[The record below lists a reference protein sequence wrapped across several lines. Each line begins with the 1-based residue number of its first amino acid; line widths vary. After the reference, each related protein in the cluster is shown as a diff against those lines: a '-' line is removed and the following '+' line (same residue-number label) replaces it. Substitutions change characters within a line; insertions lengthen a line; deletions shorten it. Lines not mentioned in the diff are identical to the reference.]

1 MKIGIG
7 LVALSVLCLIA
18 ALGFGAPLW
27 VNILGLVSGLAGLV
41 LLSRAQKRGG

>member
-1 MKIGIG
+1 MKTGIG
-7 LVALSVLCLIA
+7 LVGLSVLCLIA

-27 VNILGLVSGLAGLV
+27 VNVLGLVSGIAGLV